1 MLIAYA
7 GTEINLAVSDTVI
20 VIIKVDIVDL

>member
-1 MLIAYA
+1 MLIARA

>member
-1 MLIAYA
+1 MLIACA